1 MTQRYHSSQAEEAQN
16 MSTRNLQQVP
26 KLTLQNEAN
35 GASNLQTTKAAELLH
50 DFDGKPIEMHANTRK
65 HSRLNLSMQFDS
77 KDLNKFGRYV
87 DQFFCDKD
95 KLDVRKGQSIDFR
108 QGQLTALMSAKNG
121 MAGEPARAASKSNT
135 KTPPL

>member
-1 MTQRYHSSQAEEAQN
+1 
-16 MSTRNLQQVP
+16 
-26 KLTLQNEAN
+26 
-35 GASNLQTTKAAELLH
+35 
-50 DFDGKPIEMHANTRK
+50 
-65 HSRLNLSMQFDS
+65 MQFDS

-95 KLDVRKGQSIDFR
+95 KKGQSIDFR